1 MDSEERKIIKN
12 YANKIS
18 SRGFSTIAVFFLEMF
33 KYLNFIFSQS
43 MIFFGPLATVFC
55 NSKKYYQISDII
67 SSRSNVEY
75 LICQIENNNQT
86 NQKITLKLF

>member
-1 MDSEERKIIKN
+1 MDFRQKQIIDD

-18 SRGFSTIAVFFLEMF
+18 SKGFSTLAVFFLEMF

-43 MIFFGPLATVFC
+43 MIFFGPLATVFF

-67 SSRSNVEY
+67 SNRSNVEY
-75 LICQIENNNQT
+75 LICKIEDEVQA
-86 NQKITLKLF
+86 K

>member
-1 MDSEERKIIKN
+1 MDIRQKQIIDD

-18 SRGFSTIAVFFLEMF
+18 SKGFSTLAVFFLEMF

-43 MIFFGPLATVFC
+43 MIFFGPLATVFF

-67 SSRSNVEY
+67 SNRSNVEY
-75 LICQIENNNQT
+75 LICKIEDEVQA
-86 NQKITLKLF
+86 K

>member
-1 MDSEERKIIKN
+1 MDFKQKQIIDD

-18 SRGFSTIAVFFLEMF
+18 SKGFSTLAVFFLEMF

-43 MIFFGPLATVFC
+43 MIFFGPLATVFF

-67 SSRSNVEY
+67 SNRSNVEY
-75 LICQIENNNQT
+75 LICKIEDEVQA
-86 NQKITLKLF
+86 K